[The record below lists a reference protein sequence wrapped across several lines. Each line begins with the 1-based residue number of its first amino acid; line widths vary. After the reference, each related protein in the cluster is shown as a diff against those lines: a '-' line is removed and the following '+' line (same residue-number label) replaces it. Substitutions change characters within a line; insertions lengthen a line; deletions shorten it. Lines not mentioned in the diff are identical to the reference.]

1 MNTEDSSP
9 SSNALASTPP
19 AVAAPAPEKT
29 VTQVIAAT
37 KNRAAQLG
45 ALQTA
50 LPKSDA
56 SPQAALDPAAD
67 PILDED
73 TLLMGGP
80 TTNSPVDASLD
91 ASLTASMGTSLDTPL
106 GGSYAA
112 HQNSTMD
119 NAHATTAAA
128 PVAPPPVAEPAFF
141 AQRPIVRVESTLPP
155 SGSSKLFGVMAYAPY
170 LILAALV
177 VLQTIFTLDARDL
190 WYSDEIRHADA
201 FRNLLDGGKWLVL
214 EMNGQPYPDKPPL
227 YFLFLRALYE
237 VLPAGWQSIPVVFF
251 VGAAFSG
258 LLFLLSTLVLGRGAG
273 RSDGKTLLGAGLM
286 LLSTG
291 YIMGLLHY
299 GRMDFLFAALITLS
313 FTAFFIAVGHR
324 RSVLWMVLAYFAAGL
339 ACLVKGPLGLALP
352 LFATLVFTAWRGTP
366 GRLFRVDSLI
376 GFGVA
381 LLVVGAWAAGVSYT
395 MGGPSY
401 FINVVLKEQ
410 VLARAVDTFHHKE
423 PWHYY
428 LVRLPLALLP
438 WSIIV
443 LCLPWS
449 KVLLPSFWKGVLAT
463 RKPQAEGTAFL
474 VCIVLATLGL
484 LSLLSGKIVIYLLPA
499 LPALAILAAR
509 AVLGFG
515 PVGAGTL
522 RYGMALLMAVA
533 GVAGVVA
540 TLMLYGTLPM
550 PALGKLPAWHIPPN
564 VFFFAVSLLLLGTA
578 ALLVFGLGC
587 NRPEGVLL
595 LMTLCATLASYPLAK
610 YVAPA
615 FNTVLSPKPIAQ
627 ALKNYVEAGYTAF
640 TYKDYGGTYTF
651 YAEQI
656 VPEISLENL
665 AQKAEQGTRVVVA
678 MKRKRYDQWAE
689 KTACFAP
696 VYEQWIE
703 NSRYVLAAC
712 PPLGQETTQ
721 PVPQEA
727 AAQPME
733 TTTPTAP
740 QGNSTGSTES
750 VKSVPESNG
759 PENNVPGS
767 TAPETPQRTVCE
779 PPVEEQPAMQGK
791 PEEQAANQEPGS
803 GQGELAAPE
812 VNKPP
817 SQ

>member
-1 MNTEDSSP
+1 MNTEDSFP
-9 SSNALASTPP
+9 SSKAVASTYSTS
-19 AVAAPAPEKT
+19 AAPAPEMT
-29 VTQVIAAT
+29 VAQAIEST
-37 KNRAAQLG
+37 KKLVKPFG
-45 ALQTA
+45 ASQSTLQEPEA
-50 LPKSDA
+50 VPSA
-56 SPQAALDPAAD
+56 SLTPAAD

-73 TLLMGGP
+73 TLLMGGSA
-80 TTNSPVDASLD
+80 TNTPLD
-91 ASLTASMGTSLDTPL
+91 ASLNASLNASMGTSLETPL
-106 GGSYAA
+106 DASYAA
-112 HQNSTMD
+112 HQHPEMD
-119 NAHATTAAA
+119 GAQAKTAGA
-128 PVAPPPVAEPAFF
+128 PASSPTVPEPSFF

-214 EMNGQPYPDKPPL
+214 EMNGQPYPNKPPL

-237 VLPAGWQSIPVVFF
+237 VLPAGWQSIPVLFF
-251 VGAAFSG
+251 AGAAISG
-258 LLFLLSTLVLGRGAG
+258 LLFILSTLVLGRGAG
-273 RSDGKTLLGAGLM
+273 RADGKTLLAAGLI

-352 LFATLVFTAWRGTP
+352 LLATLVFTAWRGTP

-381 LLVVGAWAAGVSYT
+381 VLVVGAWAAGVSYT

-410 VLARAVDTFHHKE
+410 VLARAVNTFHHKE

-443 LCLPWS
+443 LCLPWA

-484 LSLLSGKIVIYLLPA
+484 LSLLSGKIVIYFLPA

-515 PVGAGTL
+515 PVGAATL
-522 RYGMALLMAVA
+522 RYAMALFMAIA
-533 GVAGVVA
+533 GVAGVVT

-550 PALGKLPAWHIPPN
+550 PALGNLPAWHIPPN
-564 VFFFAVSLLLLGTA
+564 VFFFVVSLLFLGAA
-578 ALLVFGLGC
+578 ALLLFGLGS

-595 LMTLCATLASYPLAK
+595 LMALCATVASYPMAK

-615 FNTVLSPKPIAQ
+615 FNTILSPKPIAQ
-627 ALKNYVEAGYTAF
+627 ALKSYVEAGYVAF
-640 TYKDYGGTYTF
+640 THNDYGGTYTF
-651 YAEQI
+651 YAEQV

-678 MKRKRYDQWAE
+678 MKRKRFDKWAN
-689 KTACFAP
+689 KPACFTP

-712 PPLGQETTQ
+712 PPLGQEN
-721 PVPQEA
+721 
-727 AAQPME
+727 AQPM
-733 TTTPTAP
+733 AP
-740 QGNSTGSTES
+740 EIAAPSIAPAAPEVPQDNATSSVESTNA
-750 VKSVPESNG
+750 VPESNA
-759 PENNVPGS
+759 PGI
-767 TAPETPQRTVCE
+767 PQPTVCE
-779 PPVEEQPAMQGK
+779 PPLEEAAAPQATPGEQPAS
-791 PEEQAANQEPGS
+791 QEPGS
-803 GQGELAAPE
+803 GQAAPTE
-812 VNKPP
+812 KEFNTSAGAK
-817 SQ
+817 Q

>member
-9 SSNALASTPP
+9 SSNALASTSPT
-19 AVAAPAPEKT
+19 VAAPAPEKT
-29 VTQVIAAT
+29 VAQVIAANNSRT
-37 KNRAAQLG
+37 AQLG
-45 ALQTA
+45 ALQTS
-50 LPKSDA
+50 LLQSNA

-80 TTNSPVDASLD
+80 ATGTSLDASLD
-91 ASLTASMGTSLDTPL
+91 ASLNASSDAPFNTALDA
-106 GGSYAA
+106 SYAA
-112 HQNSTMD
+112 YQHPIMD
-119 NAHATTAAA
+119 NSHAETVTA
-128 PVAPPPVAEPAFF
+128 PAPPPVAEPAFF

-170 LILAALV
+170 LIIAALV

-201 FRNLLDGGKWLVL
+201 FRNLLEGGKWLVL

-251 VGAAFSG
+251 AGAALSG

-273 RSDGKTLLGAGLM
+273 RADGKTLLGAGLI

-366 GRLFRVDSLI
+366 GRLFRVDSLM

-423 PWHYY
+423 PWYYY

-443 LCLPWS
+443 LCLPWGN
-449 KVLLPSFWKGVLAT
+449 VLLPSFWKGVLAT
-463 RKPQAEGTAFL
+463 RKPQADGTAFL

-499 LPALAILAAR
+499 LPALAVLAAR
-509 AVLGFG
+509 AVLGLG

-564 VFFFAVSLLLLGTA
+564 VFFFAVSLLFLGTA
-578 ALLVFGLGC
+578 ALLVFGLGS

-627 ALKNYVEAGYTAF
+627 ALKSYVEAGYNAF

-651 YAEQI
+651 YAEQP
-656 VPEISLENL
+656 VPAISLENL

-689 KTACFAP
+689 KPACFAP

-712 PPLGQETTQ
+712 PPLGPETTQ
-721 PVPQEA
+721 PVPQEP

-733 TTTPTAP
+733 ATTPTAP
-740 QGNSTGSTES
+740 QGNGTESTEPM
-750 VKSVPESNG
+750 KSVPASNAPDNNAPES
-759 PENNVPGS
+759 NVPGS
-767 TAPETPQRTVCE
+767 TTPETPQRTVCE
-779 PPVEEQPAMQGK
+779 PPVEEQPAMQRK
-791 PEEQAANQEPGS
+791 PEEQVAEQPT
-803 GQGELAAPE
+803 ELPAEQPALE
-812 VNKPP
+812 NNR
-817 SQ
+817 

>member
-1 MNTEDSSP
+1 MNIEDSSP
-9 SSNALASTPP
+9 SSKVVASTSS
-19 AVAAPAPEKT
+19 ASAAPAPEKT
-29 VTQVIAAT
+29 VAQVIAAS
-37 KNRAAQLG
+37 KHGAQPLG
-45 ALQTA
+45 ATQTA
-50 LPKSDA
+50 LLESEAAPH
-56 SPQAALDPAAD
+56 AALDPATN
-67 PILDED
+67 PILDGD
-73 TLLMGGP
+73 TLLMGAQP
-80 TTNSPVDASLD
+80 MDTPLDASLD
-91 ASLTASMGTSLDTPL
+91 APFDTPL
-106 GGSYAA
+106 DASYAA
-112 HQNSTMD
+112 YQHPITDNS
-119 NAHATTAAA
+119 HAETATA
-128 PVAPPPVAEPAFF
+128 PASSPVVAEPPFF
-141 AQRPIVRVESTLPP
+141 AQRPIMRVESTLPP
-155 SGSSKLFGVMAYAPY
+155 SGSSKLFGVLAYAPFIT
-170 LILAALV
+170 LVALV

-251 VGAAFSG
+251 VGAALSG
-258 LLFLLSTLVLGRGAG
+258 VLFMLSTLVLGRGAG
-273 RSDGKTLLGAGLM
+273 RADGKTLLGAGLL

-324 RSVLWMVLAYFAAGL
+324 RSMLWMVLAYFAAGL

-352 LFATLVFTAWRGTP
+352 LLATLVFTVWRGTP
-366 GRLFRVDSLI
+366 GRLFRRDSLM
-376 GFGVA
+376 GFAVA
-381 LLVVGAWAAGVSYT
+381 VLVVGAWAAGVSYT

-410 VLARAVDTFHHKE
+410 VLARAVNTFHHKE
-423 PWHYY
+423 QWHYY

-443 LCLPWS
+443 LCLPWG

-463 RKPQAEGTAFL
+463 RKPEAEGTAFL

-484 LSLLSGKIVIYLLPA
+484 LSLLSGKIVIYFLPA

-515 PVGAGTL
+515 PMGAAML
-522 RYGMALLMAVA
+522 RYAMAVFMAVA
-533 GVAGVVA
+533 GVAGVVG

-550 PALGKLPAWHIPPN
+550 PALGNLPAWHIPPN
-564 VFFFAVSLLLLGTA
+564 VFFFAVSLLFLGAA
-578 ALLVFGLGC
+578 ALLVFGLGS

-615 FNTVLSPKPIAQ
+615 FNAILSPKPIAQ
-627 ALKNYVEAGYTAF
+627 TLKSYVEAGYMAF
-640 TYKDYGGTYTF
+640 THNDYGGTYTF
-651 YAEQI
+651 YAEQV

-678 MKRKRYDQWAE
+678 MKRKRFDKWAD
-689 KTACFAP
+689 KPACFTP

-712 PPLGQETTQ
+712 PPLGQEIPQ
-721 PVPQEA
+721 PLPQEA
-727 AAQPME
+727 VVP
-733 TTTPTAP
+733 PIAP
-740 QGNSTGSTES
+740 IAPIVPQRNGTGSTELEKA
-750 VKSVPESNG
+750 VPPESNG
-759 PENNVPGS
+759 PDLTKP
-767 TAPETPQRTVCE
+767 TVCE
-779 PPVEEQPAMQGK
+779 PPVEESPAMQGI
-791 PEEQAANQEPGS
+791 PGEQAVPQPTGQPAGE
-803 GQGELAAPE
+803 QGEPTEKSEPAELKDFSTSAGDKQP
-812 VNKPP
+812 N
-817 SQ
+817 Q